1 MEENTGTHSSR
12 NRAEFKVSADT
23 LTKADKCQMNFSC
36 LQGEKECLC
45 EIEEGINNKIIFIKP
60 SNSSLCNYSM
70 SFGYSST
77 CNCPVRKEIY
87 RIYRV

>member
-1 MEENTGTHSSR
+1 MEEHAGTHSSR

-23 LTKADKCQMNFSC
+23 LNETDKCQMNFSC
-36 LQGEKECLC
+36 LQGVKECFC
-45 EIEEGINNKIIFIKP
+45 EVEEGINNKIIFIKSSV
-60 SNSSLCNYSM
+60 SNLCHYRM
-70 SFGYSST
+70 SFGYSCT